1 MVKIFLGFLF
11 LTISQ
16 FSIAQNA
23 WLVTQTKK
31 VVYDVDSLL
40 SLKATTANPI
50 FKNIDKAIK
59 GSGFSMKGYWIWDG
73 CAVKGEDGKFHL
85 YCSRWPDSLL
95 MHPAWMATSEII
107 HCVADKADG
116 PYQFVSTIFTA
127 RGAQYWDG
135 RSTFNP
141 QVFKHKGKYY
151 MFYTGS
157 THPFEEPTAKAFDL
171 KSKWCIVGRSN
182 KRVGLAVANNV
193 NGPWERF
200 DKPLLP
206 TEPNTF
212 YSFLTSNPTAVIHE
226 DGSVL
231 LMFKG
236 RSHLGNVH
244 SGMSLGVAFAKNV
257 LGPYVVAN
265 NKKPVFNYEDWGEQE
280 DPFLWKDNV
289 GYHVIFKDQ
298 VARFT
303 GERGAGVL
311 SHSKDGINWKLDKN
325 PKAWSKALEWND
337 GTKQLMG
344 QLERPFIMFENN
356 KPAYLFFSTM
366 DGIGG
371 FENGSY
377 AKVIVI
383 PFKTTDK

>member
-1 MVKIFLGFLF
+1 MRFILVLLILCCFFSAMAQ
-11 LTISQ
+11 SQ
-16 FSIAQNA
+16 LSA
-23 WLVTQTKK
+23 
-31 VVYDVDSLL
+31 DSLL
-40 SLKATTANPI
+40 SQKNTTTNSI
-50 FKNIDKAIK
+50 FKNLGKASK
-59 GSGFSMKGYWIWDG
+59 TSGFGMKGYWVWDG
-73 CAVKGEDGKFHL
+73 SAVKADDGKYHMF
-85 YCSRWPDSLL
+85 CSRWPDSLL

-107 HCVADKADG
+107 HCVSDKAEG
-116 PYQFVSTIFTA
+116 PYKFVNTVFAA

-141 QVFKHKGKYY
+141 QVFKHNGKYY

-157 THPFEEPTAKAFDL
+157 THPFEEPTPKAFGL

-182 KRVGLAVANNV
+182 KRVGLAIADNV
-193 NGPWERF
+193 NGPWKRF
-200 DKPLLP
+200 DKPLLA

-236 RSHLGNVH
+236 RSHLGNLH
-244 SGMSLGVAFAKNV
+244 SGMSLGVASANNIE
-257 LGPYVVAN
+257 GPYTVLN
-265 NKKPVFNYEDWGEQE
+265 NKKPVFDYNNWGEQE
-280 DPFLWKDNV
+280 DPFLWKDAS

-298 VARFT
+298 VAKFT

-311 SHSKDGINWKLDKN
+311 SHSKDGIHWTLDKS
-325 PKAWSKALEWND
+325 PKAWSKVIAWND
-337 GTKQLMG
+337 GTNQQMG

-383 PFKTTDK
+383 PFK

>member
-1 MVKIFLGFLF
+1 MKYFLIFLIHCCF
-11 LTISQ
+11 
-16 FSIAQNA
+16 FSAMAQIQ
-23 WLVTQTKK
+23 LST
-31 VVYDVDSLL
+31 DSLF
-40 SLKATTANPI
+40 SQKNKTTNRI
-50 FKNIDKAIK
+50 FKNLDKANK
-59 GSGFSMKGYWIWDG
+59 KSGFGMKGYWVWDG
-73 CAVKGEDGKFHL
+73 CAVKAEDGKYHMF
-85 YCSRWPDSLL
+85 CSRWPDSLL
-95 MHPAWMATSEII
+95 MHPAWMATAEII
-107 HCVADKADG
+107 HCTAEKAEG
-116 PYQFVSTIFTA
+116 PYQFVDVVFTA
-127 RGAQYWDG
+127 RGSQYWDG

-151 MFYTGS
+151 MYYTGS

-182 KRVGLAVANNV
+182 KRVGLAVADNV
-193 NGPWERF
+193 NGPWQRF
-200 DKPLLP
+200 EMPLLP
-206 TEPNTF
+206 TEPGTF

-244 SGMSLGVAFAKNV
+244 NGMSLGVAYSKNIR
-257 LGPYVVAN
+257 GPYGVVN
-265 NKKPVFNYEDWGEQE
+265 SKKPVFNYEDWGEQE
-280 DPFLWKDNV
+280 DPFMWKDKT

-311 SHSKDGINWKLDKN
+311 SHSNDGITWKLDKD
-325 PKAWSKALEWND
+325 PKAWSKVIEWND
-337 GTKQLMG
+337 GSKQQMG
-344 QLERPFIMFENN
+344 QLERPFIMFENDR
-356 KPAYLFFSTM
+356 PAYLLFSTM

-377 AKVIVI
+377 ANIIVV
-383 PFKTTDK
+383 PFK

>member
-1 MVKIFLGFLF
+1 MQLTRLKKSLVSVIIVCASLGVHGQQS
-11 LTISQ
+11 TS
-16 FSIAQNA
+16 
-23 WLVTQTKK
+23 
-31 VVYDVDSLL
+31 VDSLL
-40 SLKATTANPI
+40 AINAHSTNPI
-50 FKNIDKAIK
+50 LTRIGKPSKN
-59 GSGFSMKGYWIWDG
+59 SGFAMKGYWIWDG
-73 CAVKGEDGKFHL
+73 CAVKGEDGKYHMF
-85 YCSRWPDSLL
+85 CSRWPDSLL

-107 HCVADKADG
+107 HCVADKAEG
-116 PYQFVSTIFTA
+116 PYQFLGTVFTA
-127 RGAQYWDG
+127 RGAQFWDG

-171 KSKWCIVGRSN
+171 QSKWCTVGRSN
-182 KRVGLAVANNV
+182 KRVGLAVADNV
-193 NGPWERF
+193 NGPWQRF

-212 YSFLTSNPTAVIHE
+212 YSFLTSNPTAVIHN

-236 RSHLGNVH
+236 RSHKGNKH
-244 SGMSLGVAFAKNV
+244 SGMSLGVAVAKNI
-257 LGPYVVAN
+257 LGPYVVVN
-265 NKKPVFNYEDWGEQE
+265 NKKPVFDYEHWGEQE
-280 DPFLWKDNV
+280 DPFMWKDKN

-298 VARFT
+298 IARFT

-311 SHSKDGINWKLDKN
+311 SHSKDGIHWKLDSA

-337 GTKQLMG
+337 GTKQQMG
-344 QLERPFIMFENN
+344 QLERPFILFEKN

-366 DGIGG
+366 DGVGG

-383 PFKTTDK
+383 PFNQPKR